1 MTNKHQLDTEE
12 QDLLDAYENEDF
24 QSDLTESRINMLK
37 QIALE
42 STEKKR
48 VK

>member
-1 MTNKHQLDTEE
+1 MTNKHQLDAEE

-24 QSDLTESRINMLK
+24 QSDLTESRKSMLM

-42 STEKKR
+42 STEKNR
-48 VK
+48 